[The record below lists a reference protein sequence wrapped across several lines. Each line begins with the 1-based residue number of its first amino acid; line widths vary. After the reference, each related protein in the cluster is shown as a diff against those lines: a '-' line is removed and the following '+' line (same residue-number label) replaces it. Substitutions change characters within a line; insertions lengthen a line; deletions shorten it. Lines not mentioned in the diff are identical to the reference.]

1 MKHLTT
7 LNRRALAA
15 ALLLALPVAPTAF
28 AQTAPQTG
36 TLPTVLVTATRT
48 AGTVDDTLSSVTVI
62 THQDIER
69 LQPTSLVDLLTGL
82 PGVSI
87 SQLGGIGQPI
97 SLFLR
102 GTNSTHTLVLIDGVR
117 IGSVSTGTP
126 ALEQIPVNAI
136 DHIEIVRGPRSS
148 LYGSDALGGVIQ
160 IFTRHGSDSG
170 NIVPSVSVTTGSHGF
185 TNSEAGVSGG
195 DGHYWFNASL
205 GGEYTSGIPACR
217 IGAAELGVACF
228 TDDPR
233 NDPYRNYNGLVNF
246 GYRWD
251 DGTELSFNW
260 LRSKSDNF
268 YAGSPFGG
276 NNNEEEQYA
285 TGTRLSFIPLD
296 FWKVTLSAGQTR
308 DDSSTFYQGTYF
320 GQYYPRMPTGY
331 FDSRQNQAS
340 WQNDF
345 TLAPGQLLS
354 VGVDY
359 LQQHIASDTDFII
372 NTRGDTGSFVE
383 YQGTFG
389 QNEVQISGRHDNDDE
404 YGTHNT
410 GAVAWGY
417 HFDHGFVLSA
427 SYGSA
432 FHAPT
437 FDDLYY
443 PPFDGTP
450 TANPNLKPES
460 SDSAE
465 LGLTQQ
471 LDNWHWGVNVYQTRI
486 SDLITLNTDF
496 VPENISSAQ
505 IRGVEGQ
512 FGFTL
517 NDWRVQTDLTW
528 LQPKDNSDDANHGD
542 WLPRRA
548 GQTARVDV
556 DRKLGKFN
564 VGATFFASGKR
575 YDDAAN
581 EIRLGGYATT
591 ALRASYTFAPS
602 WQVEAKLDNVFDHS
616 YETAYYYNQLGRTWY
631 LTLRYQPG
639 L

>member
-233 NDPYRNYNGLVNF
+233 NDPYRNYNGLANF

-575 YDDAAN
+575 YDYAAN